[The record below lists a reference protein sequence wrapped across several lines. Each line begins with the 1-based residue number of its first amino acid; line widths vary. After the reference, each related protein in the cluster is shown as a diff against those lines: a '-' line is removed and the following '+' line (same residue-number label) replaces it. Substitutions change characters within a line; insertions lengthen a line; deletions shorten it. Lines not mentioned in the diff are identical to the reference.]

1 MWKLKMITDSVAVAA
16 THALDIKFHNCV
28 IQIQFRVFLSPISAF
43 KLNGKIYDRI
53 PCRDAVDTII
63 YMFSRAR

>member
-1 MWKLKMITDSVAVAA
+1 MITDSVAVAA

-28 IQIQFRVFLSPISAF
+28 IQIQFRVIPLLITAF
-43 KLNGKIYDRI
+43 NLNWKIYDRI